1 MIRPIS
7 QICKDTVQH
16 ISIETRKIEYF
27 IDYGTHNISVPF
39 LFPAVP
45 SGRLFYYQ
53 NERSI

>member
-39 LFPAVP
+39 LFPADP
-45 SGRLFYYQ
+45 SGRLFYYPK
-53 NERSI
+53 